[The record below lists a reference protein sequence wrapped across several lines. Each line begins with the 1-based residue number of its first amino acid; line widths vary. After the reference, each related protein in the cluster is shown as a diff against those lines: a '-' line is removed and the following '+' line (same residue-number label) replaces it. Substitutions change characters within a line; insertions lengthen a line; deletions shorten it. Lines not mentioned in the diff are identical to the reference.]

1 MISVGIDVSK
11 GKSMVCVLKPY
22 GEIVCS
28 PFEIQHMEKDLEN
41 FHSLL
46 QKLDGEIRIVM
57 EATGI
62 YHLPVLT
69 FFHNKGYFVSVV
81 NPFAM
86 KKYAKDNSIRGAK
99 TDKLDSIMIAN
110 YGIEK
115 WFKLQRYEGDE
126 ETYAELKLLGRR
138 YRYYMEL
145 HVKALQELTHI
156 LDHVAPGL
164 KKMFNSWNE
173 ANGKDKLSDFVERFW
188 HFDLNTSMS
197 LEEFTEEYLVW
208 AKEKKYHRSSSKAEA
223 VYELASSGIPTLS
236 SSTPSTKMFVQEAIS
251 VLRTVDSSLSLILS
265 RMQVLAK
272 SLPEYSTVREM
283 GGVGDVLAVKLIAE
297 IGDVRRL
304 HSAKALIAW
313 AGIDPPPY
321 ESGQFVGTRRKI
333 TKRGSSTLRKVGYEV
348 MRVLKSH
355 PVPEDDAVYNY
366 ILKKEGE
373 GKSKK
378 HAKIAGLNKFL
389 EDLLC
394 KSKCSLS
401 SIGHQT
407 YDFAQAG
414 NKASLFVVHKNRL
427 IR

>member
-1 MISVGIDVSK
+1 MISVGVDVSK
-11 GKSMVCVLKPY
+11 GKSTVCILKPY

-28 PFEIQHMEKDLEN
+28 PFEIQHVEKDLEDLD
-41 FHSLL
+41 SLL
-46 QKLDGEIRIVM
+46 KKLTGEIRVVM

-69 FFHNKGYFVSVV
+69 FLQGKGYFVSVI

-86 KKYAKDNSIRGAK
+86 KKYVKDNSIRGAK

-110 YGIEK
+110 YGIDK
-115 WFKLQRYEGDE
+115 WFKLQKHEGDE

-156 LDHVAPGL
+156 LDYTMPGI
-164 KKMFNSWNE
+164 KKLFNSWDE
-173 ANGKDKLSDFVERFW
+173 ASGKDKLSDFVERFW
-188 HFDLNTSMS
+188 HFDIITAQS
-197 LEEFTEEYLVW
+197 LDEFVEEYLMW
-208 AKEKKYHRSSSKAEA
+208 AGEKKYHRSRSKAET
-223 VYELASSGIPTLS
+223 VYELASGSIPTLS
-236 SSTPSTKMFVQEAIS
+236 SSTPSTKMLVQEAVS
-251 VLRTVDSSLSLILS
+251 VLRAVDSSLALILA
-265 RMQVLAK
+265 RMQSLAK

-283 GGVGDVLAVKLIAE
+283 GGVGDVLAPKLIAE

-321 ESGQFVGTRRKI
+321 ESGQFVGSKRRI

-355 PVPEDDAVYNY
+355 KAPKDDTVYNY
-366 ILKKEGE
+366 ILKKESE

-389 EDLLC
+389 RIYYARVMEVY
-394 KSKCSLS
+394 
-401 SIGHQT
+401 Q
-407 YDFAQAG
+407 Q
-414 NKASLFVVHKNRL
+414 
-427 IR
+427 